1 MASAPTASAP
11 VAKAPMAAARRTVLD
26 IPASRYGRSLAVNLF
41 LSICFNRAR
50 PLVRVRALG
59 WGIQGMPK
67 NVAQWTGLAVTAI
80 VVLGCDIDVVYA
92 MPLGIF
98 AGALATFF
106 VGLAEHKNKTT
117 PEPVRVRR

>member
-1 MASAPTASAP
+1 
-11 VAKAPMAAARRTVLD
+11 
-26 IPASRYGRSLAVNLF
+26 
-41 LSICFNRAR
+41 
-50 PLVRVRALG
+50 
-59 WGIQGMPK
+59 MPK

-92 MPLGIF
+92 VPLGIF

-106 VGLAEHKNKTT
+106 AGLAERNKEE